1 MVCPVS
7 RGRRRCRRCRRRRRR
22 RRGKSS
28 PVGKLEPMRGKER
41 EETTTQKWSETTR
54 REMEKGIYMWGGPL
68 VPYESVCPPAAP
80 PVRSSHVRAIGV
92 QVSSCE
98 GGRWGCAPYASSRT
112 YTYDPGP
119 SPHATHCGPGWDMT
133 RRRASPLTYVLSPPH
148 ALLLTGPYVCPRG
161 SLLLL
166 LLTSQ
171 YTLKRSSPRRAPC
184 MPERLVG
191 KLPSQLALSMPDT
204 YFRSQ
209 NARGGRS
216 TPLVLILCQDHVIAV
231 SFPSSILA
239 GTPW

>member
-1 MVCPVS
+1 VS
-7 RGRRRCRRCRRRRRR
+7 SVSSLSSSSSSSSSSSWEIEPGWETRTHERKGERRDNDSKMERNHTARDRE
-22 RRGKSS
+22 GEMMAHSS
-28 PVGKLEPMRGKER
+28 PTSPYAPRG
-41 EETTTQKWSETTR
+41 S
-54 REMEKGIYMWGGPL
+54 
-68 VPYESVCPPAAP
+68 

-92 QVSSCE
+92 QVSSCK

-148 ALLLTGPYVCPRG
+148 ALLLAGPYVCPRG
-161 SLLLL
+161 GLLLL
-166 LLTSQ
+166 LLTSH

-191 KLPSQLALSMPDT
+191 KLPSQLALSMTDT

-209 NARGGRS
+209 NSRGGRS

-239 GTPW
+239 GAPW